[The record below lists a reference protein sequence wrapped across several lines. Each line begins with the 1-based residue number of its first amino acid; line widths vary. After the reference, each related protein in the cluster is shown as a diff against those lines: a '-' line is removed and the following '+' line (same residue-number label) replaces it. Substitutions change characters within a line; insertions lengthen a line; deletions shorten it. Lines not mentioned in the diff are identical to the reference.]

1 MKKIKLVSCTKVDHK
16 GHNLPRLSSEWFL
29 LNVQKFL
36 RYIFVAF
43 YYYLM
48 PFFILIFQTFLLYA
62 GEIYTQ
68 YKKS

>member
-1 MKKIKLVSCTKVDHK
+1 M
-16 GHNLPRLSSEWFL
+16 
-29 LNVQKFL
+29 
-36 RYIFVAF
+36 AF

-68 YKKS
+68 YKKSNADKDAAAAAAALLGGA